1 MAMSVVRYDPFRD
14 LFAFSDQFNR
24 LFGPGRREEGL
35 ASTSWPA
42 VDIYEDAEGLTLTA
56 ELPGLD
62 PKAVDV
68 KVEDRVLTLAGERK
82 LEREEKKEN
91 YHRVE
96 SWSGTFSRS
105 FTLPANVDVE
115 KIRAEHK
122 NGLLRVFLP
131 KREENKPRKIS
142 VQVHG

>member
-1 MAMSVVRYDPFRD
+1 MSVVRYDPFRD

-24 LFGPGRREEGL
+24 LFSSARREEGL
-35 ASTSWPA
+35 SATTYPA
-42 VDIYEDAEGLTLTA
+42 VDIYEDAEGVTLTA

-62 PKAVDV
+62 PRAVDV

-82 LEREEKKEN
+82 LEREERKEN

-142 VQVHG
+142 VQVQG